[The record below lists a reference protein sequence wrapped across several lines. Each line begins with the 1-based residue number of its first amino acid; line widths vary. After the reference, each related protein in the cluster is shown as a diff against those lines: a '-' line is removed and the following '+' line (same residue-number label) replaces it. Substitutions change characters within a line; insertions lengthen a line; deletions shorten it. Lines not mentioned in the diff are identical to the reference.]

1 MQSPYY
7 NSETENIPKTPLAFF
22 WYVSRPYK
30 KWVFGSIFIVILAS
44 SIGVSVA
51 YLFKLIVDAV
61 ESGDYSLTIY
71 LAFLYPAI
79 VLVEQ
84 LLFRLS
90 AIFIRNWMVQAHKK
104 CTDELSAYV
113 MRHSHGYFVNRFAGS
128 LLSKVNNVSGA
139 IDQVIPDVMWTHLTA
154 LVSFVVTFI
163 FMLLIDVNIALTFI
177 GLLLVLFILNSR
189 LAPKKM
195 EYSLA
200 LASSRTRFRSQL
212 VDVFSNIQAVRQ
224 FSRSREEGTYLK
236 DFSTDVRDSSN
247 KSWTWT
253 EVMLFWNTLIL
264 FIFSL
269 GMFYF
274 LVNGWRAGTIS
285 AGDLILVLALLTQ
298 ITGVLLFIGRAFNT
312 MARAVGDM
320 REGLEDLLEPYEI
333 NDVPNALPLKISDA
347 QINWR
352 EVDFSFEGQSVF
364 NGFSLEIP
372 SSQRLG
378 LVGHSGAGKS
388 TFVSL
393 LLRQH
398 DLDAGSIEIDGQNIA
413 KITQDSLRENIAVVP
428 QEPALFHRT
437 IKENIMYGK
446 PDATDE
452 EVISVAKKAQAHD
465 FIMSLPKGYDTM
477 VGERGVKLSGGQ
489 KQRVAIARAM
499 IKDSPILILDEA
511 TSALDSESEVEI
523 QKALEILMEGRTV
536 IAIAH
541 RLSTLRK
548 MDRIIV
554 LDKGRITE
562 DGHHDYLSKDGGVY
576 EKLWNHQAGGFLL
589 DLKTPS

>member
-1 MQSPYY
+1 MQTSHPK
-7 NSETENIPKTPLAFF
+7 TEKNIPKTPLAFF
-22 WYVSRPYK
+22 WYVSRPFK
-30 KWVFGSIFIVILAS
+30 KWVYGSVFIVIIAS
-44 SIGVSVA
+44 TIGVSVA

-61 ESGDYSLTIY
+61 ETGDYGQTIF
-71 LAFLYPAI
+71 LAFLYPVI
-79 VLVEQ
+79 VLVQQ

-90 AIFIRNWMVQAHKK
+90 AIFVRNWMIQSHKM
-104 CTDELSAYV
+104 CTDELSGYV
-113 MRHSHGYFVNRFAGS
+113 MKHSHGYFVDRFAGS

-139 IDQVIPDVMWTHLTA
+139 IDQVIPDVLWTHLTA
-154 LVSFVVTFI
+154 LVSFIATFI
-163 FMLLIDVNIALTFI
+163 LLLLIDVNIALTFI
-177 GLLLVLFILNSR
+177 GLLTVLFTLNSR

-195 EYSLA
+195 EYSMELA
-200 LASSRTRFRSQL
+200 ASRSKSRSQL

-224 FSRSREEGTYLK
+224 FSRTEQEESYLQG
-236 DFSTDVRDSSN
+236 FSTDVREKSN
-247 KSWTWT
+247 RSWNWT
-253 EVMLFWNTLIL
+253 EVMLFWNTIIL

-269 GMFYF
+269 GMFYL
-274 LVNGWRAGTIS
+274 LVNGWRDGTIS
-285 AGDLILVLALLTQ
+285 AGDLVLVLALLTQ
-298 ITGVLLFIGRAFNT
+298 ITGVLIFIGRAFNM

-333 NDVPNALPLKISDA
+333 NDVPDALPLKLTDA
-347 QINWR
+347 RIDWKK
-352 EVDFSFEGQSVF
+352 VDFSFEGQTVF
-364 NGFSLEIP
+364 GDFNLEIP
-372 SSQRLG
+372 ASQRLG

-398 DLDAGSIEIDGQNIA
+398 DLDSGSIEIDGQDIS
-413 KITQDSLRENIAVVP
+413 KVTQDSLRQNIAVVP
-428 QEPALFHRT
+428 QEPSLFHRT

-452 EVISVAKKAQAHD
+452 EVIAVAKKAQAHD
-465 FIMSLPKGYDTM
+465 FIMSLPEGYDTM

-499 IKDSPILILDEA
+499 IKDAQILVLDEA

-536 IAIAH
+536 IAVAH

-548 MDRIIV
+548 MDRIVV
-554 LDKGRITE
+554 LENGQIIE
-562 DGHHDYLSKDGGVY
+562 DGHHDDLSKSGGVY

-589 DLKTPS
+589 D